1 MALGLLKAL
10 PATLDPSRPCP
21 KRRNGLIYM
30 AYAGVAQLIER
41 LLAMQKARGLSPLTR
56 TTLDFKDT
64 SVSFYISRP
73 LKIELISWV

>member
-1 MALGLLKAL
+1 
-10 PATLDPSRPCP
+10 
-21 KRRNGLIYM
+21 M